1 MRPMSKFEKKFGKY
15 AIPNLTTILIACY
28 AVGYLLQYMFP
39 TVLNYLT
46 LNPYLICH
54 GQVWRLVTWIVV
66 PPSSSNIFTTLIM
79 LYFYWSLGSTLEK
92 VWGTYRYNVYI
103 FLGMFLTVVGSFL
116 AMGLSY
122 LMYDEMWVIMS
133 QAGALC
139 FSTNYINMSIF
150 LAFAVTFPD
159 MQVLLMFII
168 PIKVKWMGVVYGI
181 MIVWEFISGAYVSLG
196 NSVVLDVSMFSRV
209 AILFSLLNF
218 IIFFFTSRRFIVS
231 PKQMKRRHEF
241 KREVNRAQAS
251 AVTRHKCAICGRTDE
266 TDPELEF
273 RFCSK
278 CNGNYEYCQEHLFTH
293 KHVE

>member
-15 AIPNLTTILIACY
+15 AIPNLTTILIVCY

-39 TVLNYLT
+39 AILSYLT

-66 PPSSSNIFTTLIM
+66 PPSYGNIIGMLLM
-79 LYFYWSLGSTLEK
+79 LYLYWSLGSTLER
-92 VWGTYRYNVYI
+92 VWGTYYYNVYM
-103 FLGMFLTVVGSFL
+103 FSGMFLTVIGSFV

-122 LMYDEMWVIMS
+122 VLYGEAWAFMT
-133 QAGALC
+133 QLGAMF
-139 FSTNYINMSIF
+139 FSTSYINMSIF
-150 LAFAVTFPD
+150 LAFAVTFPE
-159 MQVLLMFII
+159 MQMLLMLII
-168 PIKVKWMGVVYGI
+168 PIKIKWLGVVYGI
-181 MIVWEFISGAYVSLG
+181 MIVWEFISGASVNLG
-196 NSVVLDVSMFSRV
+196 SAGVLDVSMFSRI

-218 IIFFFTSRRFIVS
+218 VIFFFSTRRMLIS
-231 PKQMKRRHEF
+231 PKQIKRRQEF
-241 KREVNRAQAS
+241 KREVHRAS

-266 TDPELEF
+266 SNPELEF

-278 CNGNYEYCQEHLFTH
+278 CKGNYEYCQDHLFTH

>member
-116 AMGLSY
+116 AMGISY

-218 IIFFFTSRRFIVS
+218 IIFFFTSRRIIVS

>member
-116 AMGLSY
+116 AMGISY